1 MRKIAVLLLAVLLIT
16 TSMDA
21 TAKSKETWVSDEI
34 YAACVEIGEIY
45 DICPELLVAIIERES
60 SCRQYA
66 ENGSCKGLMQ
76 VSTRWHKDRMERLGV
91 SDIYDIYGNILVGTD
106 YLAELFEK
114 YGDLYLVLMC
124 YNMGESRALE
134 LWKDGFFS
142 KYAVS
147 ISERSIFLQD
157 LRWEDGLYD

>member
-60 SCRQYA
+60 SGQQYA

-76 VSTRWHKDRMERLGV
+76 VSTRWHSDRMAELGV
-91 SDIYDIYGNILVGTD
+91 TDIYDIYGNILVGTD
-106 YLAELFEK
+106 YLYELFEK
-114 YGDLYLVLMC
+114 HGDLYLVLMC
-124 YNMGESRALE
+124 YNMGESRALQ
-134 LWKDGFFS
+134 LFKQGRYS
-142 KYAVS
+142 KYAIS
-147 ISERSIFLQD
+147 ISERSIELQ
-157 LRWEDGLYD
+157 RIAMETEG

>member
-16 TSMDA
+16 TNMDV

-60 SCRQYA
+60 SGRQYA

-76 VSTRWHKDRMERLGV
+76 VSTRWHSGRMEKLGI

-114 YGDLYLVLMC
+114 HGDLYLVLMC
-124 YNMGESRALE
+124 YNMGESRALQ
-134 LWKDGFFS
+134 LFKQGRYS
-142 KYAVS
+142 KYAIG
-147 ISERSIFLQD
+147 ISERSIELQ
-157 LRWEDGLYD
+157 RIEMETEG